1 MRILLTTLIFSLIAT
16 LSFAQGIYRLKKGDT
31 IEVAVFQEPNLNR
44 QLIVA
49 PDGRISFP
57 LVGRIRAAGLS
68 IDAVENT
75 LKDRL
80 KKFYQN
86 DLDLTVLLVNAS
98 GGQDE
103 EKFVPVVYVTGEV
116 KNPGPFAIKTRTTIL
131 QAIALSGG
139 LGPFAAKGRI
149 LVRRTSKGKDYVFPF
164 DYRSVESGSEIVGNI
179 TLRHGDVVVVPERGL
194 FE

>member
-16 LSFAQGIYRLKKGDT
+16 LSMAQGVYRLKNGDM

-44 QLIVA
+44 QLVIA

-57 LVGRIRAAGLS
+57 LVGQIRAAGLS
-68 IDAVENT
+68 IGAVENT

-86 DLDLTVLLVNAS
+86 DLDLTVLLVS
-98 GGQDE
+98 VRETQED
-103 EKFVPVVYVTGEV
+103 EKFIPVIYITGEV
-116 KNPGPFAIKTRTTIL
+116 KNPGQFPIKTRTTIL

-149 LVRRTSKGKDYVFPF
+149 LVRRSSKGQNYVFPF
-164 DYRSVESGSEIVGNI
+164 DYRSVEKGAEIVGNI